1 MKIAVY
7 ILILANI
14 LFFLWE
20 KQHNHR
26 ADPVIQAQHSSAGGI
41 VLLTEL
47 SPAQRQQILAETD
60 IEKPDSI
67 EETVENTAATEPE
80 KKPPEQNPTLAEQD
94 KVVTEENL
102 QSKKQQ
108 TPVQSPALPPIKLS
122 CFEIGPFQN
131 QKQAEL
137 WLKEHEIDGEFVNKS
152 VKTPSSYLV
161 YLPAPD
167 DFAIAKNNEKM
178 LREKGIVDLWL
189 FRQGPMKGAISL
201 GLFVKKQRAE
211 KLKNQLLEKG
221 IQVSLEARFKEEDK
235 VFVKVQLPK
244 QPEVLKPLAVSRC
257 INNSGQ

>member
-7 ILILANI
+7 LLILANV

-20 KQHNHR
+20 KQHNH
-26 ADPVIQAQHSSAGGI
+26 QAESVTYGQDSSAGGI

-47 SPAQRQQILAETD
+47 SPAQRQQILAEADTK
-60 IEKPDSI
+60 KPDST
-67 EETVENTAATEPE
+67 EETVVNTAATKPE
-80 KKPPEQNPTLAEQD
+80 KKLPEQNQALAEQD
-94 KVVTEENL
+94 KVVAEEN
-102 QSKKQQ
+102 QRPEEQQ
-108 TPVQSPALPPIKLS
+108 APVERASLPPINPS

-131 QKQAEL
+131 LKQAEI
-137 WLKEHEIDGEFVNKS
+137 WLKEHEMVGEFVNKR

-167 DFAIAKNNEKM
+167 DFSTAKNNEKN
-178 LREKGIVDLWL
+178 LREKGITDLWL

-221 IQVSLEARFKEEDK
+221 IQVSLEARYKEEDK
-235 VFVKVQLPK
+235 VFVKLQLPE
-244 QPEVLKPLAVSRC
+244 QPKVLKPLDVFVC
-257 INNSGQ
+257 TGNNSQ